1 MATGWVKSL
10 QCISNALDDVVST
23 TTSPSANTNPT
34 KKKQSNLLPI
44 TCGNPSHTLQDV
56 VLLFPKHP
64 PPGPPPTKKVK
75 PPSSRNAHHPNPKR
89 PKTKANP
96 NPRSPAPIPP
106 PKSLPTLTELPAG
119 HSSRRVVEIIFASS
133 WSSRGTPFPGEIE
146 MLFRVHNPTRTVSR
160 FEDYRAAVQAAAEG
174 ANDGR
179 CAADGNEMM
188 RFQCAPPS
196 SSASAAAAAVSAAD
210 DVIYDARVVACSTG
224 GIRTF
229 AGSGGAH
236 ESVGGGSG
244 RGRRSMLVCRVIAGR
259 VRSGTC
265 EPSGRFESVSS
276 GRGELLVFDSRA
288 VLPCFLIIYRL

>member
-1 MATGWVKSL
+1 MS
-10 QCISNALDDVVST
+10 I
-23 TTSPSANTNPT
+23 
-34 KKKQSNLLPI
+34 LLPI

-64 PPGPPPTKKVK
+64 PPPPPTKKVK
-75 PPSSRNAHHPNPKR
+75 PPSSTNAHHPNPKR
-89 PKTKANP
+89 PKRPNPNP
-96 NPRSPAPIPP
+96 NPRSLATVPP

-160 FEDYRAAVQAAAEG
+160 FEDYRAAVQGMAEG

-196 SSASAAAAAVSAAD
+196 SSASAVAVAAAATAD

-244 RGRRSMLVCRVIAGR
+244 RRSMLVCRVIAGR

-276 GRGELLVFDSRA
+276 ARGELLVFDSRA

>member
-1 MATGWVKSL
+1 MGG
-10 QCISNALDDVVST
+10 SNPFNAYPTPST
-23 TTSPSANTNPT
+23 TSSPLPHPT
-34 KKKQSNLLPI
+34 QTPLKKKQPLLLPI
-44 TCGNPSHTLQDV
+44 TCGNSSHTLQDV

-64 PPGPPPTKKVK
+64 PPPTKK
-75 PPSSRNAHHPNPKR
+75 PSSRNAHCPNPK
-89 PKTKANP
+89 P
-96 NPRSPAPIPP
+96 NPRSPAPVPT
-106 PKSLPTLTELPAG
+106 PKSLPTLTELPTG

-160 FEDYRAAVQAAAEG
+160 FEDYRSAVRAAAEG

-196 SSASAAAAAVSAAD
+196 SSASATTAAAD
-210 DVIYDARVVACSTG
+210 DVIYDARVVACATG

-236 ESVGGGSG
+236 ESVGGGG
-244 RGRRSMLVCRVIAGR
+244 GRRSMLVCRVIAGP

-265 EPSGRFESVSS
+265 EPSGRFESVSL